1 MRKTYFLPVVLFIGL
16 VACNDA
22 STEKKAETGDTT
34 NHSHDTG
41 SHDGHSHGAST
52 SSDIPAVPALPDGA
66 KVYFK
71 NLKDGQ
77 TVTSPF
83 KVEMGA
89 DNISVD
95 SAIAIKQASGHHHI
109 LIGLDSVAAGTIV
122 PKDST
127 HLHFGNAQKEAELT
141 LAPGKHKISLQ
152 FADGIHR
159 SYGGKMSATITV
171 NVKK

>member
-1 MRKTYFLPVVLFIGL
+1 MRKIHFIPAVLFIGL

-22 STEKKAETGDTT
+22 ATDKKAETGDTT
-34 NHSHDTG
+34 AAAHDA
-41 SHDGHSHGAST
+41 GHHMPD
-52 SSDIPAVPALPDGA
+52 SSQMITPVPAIPDGA

-89 DNISVD
+89 DNIAVD
-95 SAIAIKQASGHHHI
+95 TIGAIKQASGHHHI
-109 LIGLDSVAAGTIV
+109 LIGIDSIPAGTVV

-127 HLHFGNAQKEAELT
+127 HIHFGNAQKEAELS

-159 SYGGKMSATITV
+159 SYGSKLSATITV

>member
-1 MRKTYFLPVVLFIGL
+1 MFKTKFLPALLILGL
-16 VACNDA
+16 AACNEAGSD
-22 STEKKAETGDTT
+22 KKATTGDSTAT
-34 NHSHDTG
+34 AAKHD
-41 SHDGHSHGAST
+41 SDHHHMADT
-52 SSDIPAVPALPDGA
+52 SQAITPLPAIPVGA

-71 NLKDGQ
+71 NLKNGQ

-89 DNISVD
+89 DNIAVD
-95 SAIAIKQASGHHHI
+95 TIGAVKPASGHHHI
-109 LIGLDSVAAGTIV
+109 LIGLDSIPAGVVV

-127 HLHFGNAQKEAELT
+127 HLHFGNAQKEAMLT

-159 SYGGKMSATITV
+159 SYGSKLSATITV